1 MCVETMKIKK
11 MIIEIYS
18 YFCELTMSVRSFNSN
33 FYEPI
38 KAKNNISWTEGEVGF
53 FTGHNGKKLNYL
65 YVKPDDREPI
75 ASVFIL
81 HGNNTNI
88 ENCENLVMPFVRNGY
103 QVYIFDYQGFGES
116 EGDPTHNNLLHDAE
130 VFLNFIKL
138 HPEAKGKKL
147 LVAGFSLGGHLSIA
161 FTARNQNYID
171 ALVVEGAFTSH
182 KDIAVYCSRGIVKL
196 IVKMFLTSKYSAKDL
211 VSKITIPKLIVHS
224 SEDIINPFFM
234 GQGLYDSA
242 ISPKEFWEIKGGH
255 IEGFK
260 FYENAYFQKITEL
273 ISICKSE

>member
-1 MCVETMKIKK
+1 MKMKK
-11 MIIEIYS
+11 IISEIYS
-18 YFCELTMSVRSFNSN
+18 FFCELTMSARSFNSS

-65 YVKPDDREPI
+65 YVKPDNREAI

-81 HGNNTNI
+81 HGNNANI
-88 ENCENLVMPFVRNGY
+88 GTCENLVMPFVKNGY

-116 EGDPTHNNLLHDAE
+116 EGIPTHNNVLHDAE
-130 VFLNFIKL
+130 IFLNFIKL
-138 HPEAKGKKL
+138 RPETKGKKL
-147 LVAGFSLGGHLSIA
+147 LVAGYSLRGHLSIA
-161 FTARNQNYID
+161 FTARNQDYID

-182 KDIAVYCSRGIVKL
+182 KDIAVYSCSGIVKL
-196 IVKMFLTSKYSAKDL
+196 IAKMFLASKYSAKDL

-234 GQGLYDSA
+234 GQELYDSA
-242 ISPKEFWEIKGGH
+242 ISPKEFWEIKRGH

-260 FYENAYFQKITEL
+260 FYEKAYFQKITEL
-273 ISICKSE
+273 ISICKSQ